1 MVYSLATIEPKD
13 LRVLIFQDHVRKTRH
28 HHQVRNLR
36 RLQGLAEELRL
47 KPQKVPPHLHPL
59 IVNHNAEAD
68 EQISSAD
75 ETIEIKCDDLEE
87 LERQITFSSLNEV
100 YRSN

>member
-1 MVYSLATIEPKD
+1 MS
-13 LRVLIFQDHVRKTRH
+13 QDHVQKTRH

-47 KPQKVPPHLHPL
+47 KPPHLHPL

-68 EQISSAD
+68 EQISSAN

-87 LERQITFSSLNEV
+87 LEQQITFSSLNEV
-100 YRSN
+100 YSSN